1 MKLSPFS
8 RLSLVA
14 LAFLVNACAVQKSKK
29 DISGFGLFYHNL
41 TAKYNGY
48 FNARELVDLSQETLT
63 NQYRDNYTKIL
74 ELYEYNGVDN
84 PSAAAAN
91 LDIAI
96 KKAST
101 VINLHRPSHWVGDGY
116 LLIGQAQYLKQ
127 DYETAE
133 ETFKYMVQNYNK
145 LNEGIEKKKSGNR
158 SARTKEQIQAQEEA
172 KKEREEQKKDLEKV
186 RKKKIKTREQENKEK
201 AKARAQLIKDRKK
214 GIKTTPSAK
223 PAVNAPKPQSST
235 DSTRTAGTSAPI
247 SKKTSSSKKAK
258 AETEEKTGVPQ
269 PPKGKHRPVLQDGQL
284 WLAKTYIMR
293 KNGIAAGILLNQ
305 LKSDPGLF
313 EEIKPEIP
321 VLQGYNHIR
330 QEEYREAIPY
340 LREAL
345 SSKDLPNK
353 RKARIAFV
361 LGQLYD
367 LQHEEA
373 MAYEAYD
380 QVRNLSPSYEME
392 FFARLRGAQSA
403 IASGKRDKAQLL
415 DELKKLSRD
424 EKNADYL
431 TSIYHT
437 ISLVNIS
444 DGQRDLAKEN
454 LITGLGEGI
463 DPIQKLESYYLL
475 ASMYNEE
482 EDYLRAKKYYDSTL
496 TVMSPK
502 DLRRAEVS
510 RYSESLTDIAKHIGI
525 IETQD
530 SLLYISTLDEKEQ
543 KQWARKMLK
552 EREKN
557 ANVKVASTPGLG
569 FDKTAFDRSDVTATT
584 VQGTGKSSFFAYDDK
599 QLKKGIKD
607 FERAWGNRKLQDNWR
622 IGQKIAGNLLAA
634 DQPPATET
642 EEITAGEDLTS
653 ILKDIPNTPE
663 LKELAHEKIRSSTYA
678 LGVLYREK
686 LEYHAKAIAVLEGL
700 LTRYPKCNLEQD
712 ALYQLYLSCL
722 QNGDQVKANQYLER
736 LKQEYPGSK
745 YTQSLADPNWMA
757 GNQGKAEQL
766 RKYYDET
773 YKMFNEGQ
781 CNGAMDRIQ
790 QVDSLFKENPFRAKF
805 ALVQVL
811 CTGRSQGRDAYI
823 NALKDFIA
831 RYPQSEERDR
841 AKDMLRYI
849 LGDEKAFEVADLQ
862 KSQFNPNAFEFLED
876 ELHYVI
882 AVVYDKK
889 ESTLSNIK
897 ISISDFN
904 QKYFQNDDLRIS
916 NIFLDQEATIPII
929 MIRKFDSATQALRYF
944 NSVKSNQNQFIS
956 DQIRHEVYPISQS
969 NYRKLYATKDM
980 ESYKEF
986 FNSNYK
992 K

>member
-8 RLSLVA
+8 RLSLVVLVF
-14 LAFLVNACAVQKSKK
+14 LANACAVQKSKK

-63 NQYRDNYTKIL
+63 NQYRDNFSKIL
-74 ELYEYNGVDN
+74 ELYEYNGVEN
-84 PSAAAAN
+84 PTAAAAN

-101 VINLHRPSHWVGDGY
+101 VINLHRPSHWVGDSY

-145 LNEGIEKKKSGNR
+145 LNEGIEKKKPGNR
-158 SARTKEQIQAQEEA
+158 SAKTKEQIQAQEEA
-172 KKEREEQKKDLEKV
+172 KKEREEKKKDLEKE

-214 GIKTTPSAK
+214 GIKTTAPAK
-223 PAVNAPKPQSST
+223 PAVSASKPKSST
-235 DSTRTAGTSAPI
+235 DSTGTLGSTAPL

-258 AETEEKTGVPQ
+258 EDAEEKTGAAQ

-293 KNGIAAGILLNQ
+293 KNGIGAGILLNQ

-313 EEIKPEIP
+313 DEIRPEIP

-380 QVRNLSPSYEME
+380 QVSHFSPNYEME

-454 LITGLGEGI
+454 LITGLGEGK

-502 DLRRAEVS
+502 DPRRAEVS
-510 RYSESLTDIAKHIGI
+510 RFSESLTDIAKHIGI

-530 SLLYISTLDEKEQ
+530 SLLYISTLDEKDQ
-543 KQWARKMLK
+543 KQWARRMLR

-569 FDKTAFDRSDVTATT
+569 FDKTAFDRGDIAATT
-584 VQGTGKSSFFAYDDK
+584 AQGTGKSSFFAYDDK

-686 LEYHAKAIAVLEGL
+686 LENHTKAIAVLEGL
-700 LTRYPKCNLEQD
+700 LTRYPKNNLEQD

-745 YTQSLADPNWMA
+745 YTKSLDDPNWMA
-757 GNQGKAEQL
+757 GNQDKAEKL

-773 YKMFNEGQ
+773 YKMFNDGQ

-790 QVDSLFKENPFRAKF
+790 QVDSLFKDNPFRAKF

-862 KSQFNPNAFEFLED
+862 KSEFNPNAFEFLED

-944 NSVKSNQNQFIS
+944 NAVQSNQNQFIS
-956 DQIRHEVYPISQS
+956 DEIRHEVYPISQS
-969 NYRKLYATKDM
+969 NYRKLYATKDV

-986 FNSNYK
+986 FNNNYK

>member
-8 RLSLVA
+8 RL
-14 LAFLVNACAVQKSKK
+14 FLVFLVFLANACAVQKSKK

-63 NQYRDNYTKIL
+63 NQYRDNFSKIL
-74 ELYEYNGVDN
+74 ELYEYNGVEN
-84 PSAAAAN
+84 PTAAAAN

-101 VINLHRPSHWVGDGY
+101 VINLHRPSHWVGDSY

-145 LNEGIEKKKSGNR
+145 LNEGIEKKKPGNR
-158 SARTKEQIQAQEEA
+158 SAKTKEQIQAQEEA
-172 KKEREEQKKDLEKV
+172 KKEREEKKKDLEKE

-214 GIKTTPSAK
+214 GIKTTAPAK
-223 PAVNAPKPQSST
+223 PAVSASKPKSST
-235 DSTRTAGTSAPI
+235 DSTGTAGSTAPL

-258 AETEEKTGVPQ
+258 EDAEEKTGAAQ

-293 KNGIAAGILLNQ
+293 KNGIGAGILLNQ

-313 EEIKPEIP
+313 DEIRPEIP

-340 LREAL
+340 LREAI

-380 QVRNLSPSYEME
+380 QVSHFSPNYEME

-454 LITGLGEGI
+454 LITGLGEGK

-502 DLRRAEVS
+502 DPRRAEVS
-510 RYSESLTDIAKHIGI
+510 RFSESLTDIAKHIGI

-530 SLLYISTLDEKEQ
+530 SLLYISTLDEKDQ
-543 KQWARKMLK
+543 KQWARRMLR

-569 FDKTAFDRSDVTATT
+569 FDKTAFDRGDIAATT
-584 VQGTGKSSFFAYDDK
+584 AQGTGKSSFFAYDDK

-622 IGQKIAGNLLAA
+622 IGQKIAGNLLTA

-686 LEYHAKAIAVLEGL
+686 LENHTKAIAVLEGL
-700 LTRYPKCNLEQD
+700 LTRYPKNNLEQD

-745 YTQSLADPNWMA
+745 YTKSLDDPNWMA
-757 GNQGKAEQL
+757 GNQDKAEKL

-773 YKMFNEGQ
+773 YKMFNDGQ

-790 QVDSLFKENPFRAKF
+790 QVDSLFKDNPFRAKF

-862 KSQFNPNAFEFLED
+862 KSEFNPNAFEFLED

-944 NSVKSNQNQFIS
+944 NAVQSNQNQFIS
-956 DQIRHEVYPISQS
+956 DEIRHEVYPISQS
-969 NYRKLYATKDM
+969 NYRKLYATKDV

-986 FNSNYK
+986 FNNNYK